1 MLLEYFNF
9 RSKRRPRSWTQNI
22 ILNKTVSNLPV
33 FIVFFITG
41 IGAAGNELFLLSPF
55 PPFRRFRRRH
65 LVFPFLRSFI
75 ITIMFMTT
83 NYFYWRF
90 TSLFVDILAFFF
102 LVLRFW
108 ATRKD
113 LSTSSSTL
121 LRRNGRH
128 QVWRPLWTFS
138 SNSNIDLSLCNVRVL
153 RQRLRRLFLV
163 VRFKTHGFGF
173 VDPLVNARF
182 SKTRTEI

>member
-9 RSKRRPRSWTQNI
+9 RSKRRPRSWTQDI

-33 FIVFFITG
+33 FNVFFIIG
-41 IGAAGNELFLLSPF
+41 IGAAGNELFPLSPF
-55 PPFRRFRRRH
+55 PPFRRFRRGH
-65 LVFPFLRSFI
+65 LVFPFLRSFM

-83 NYFYWRF
+83 YYFYGRF
-90 TSLFVDILAFFF
+90 TSLFVDVLVF

-108 ATRKD
+108 ATRKH

-128 QVWRPLWTFS
+128 QVVWRPFWTFS
-138 SNSNIDLSLCNVRVL
+138 CTSNIDLRLCNVRVL
-153 RQRLRRLFLV
+153 IQRLRRLFLV
-163 VRFKTHGFGF
+163 VRFKTHG
-173 VDPLVNARF
+173 L
-182 SKTRTEI
+182 EIIKDL